1 MEHLALHAGGEG
13 VLALLPRVLGRRVR
27 GNPRTFSGLLLY
39 GTLGRSGNTL
49 QSLGRAVK
57 LQYQMLALYD
67 CLVRVICSKY
77 LSTVNPNMFWINW
90 AQCTKYLSLKHIVY
104 LNNSFEHICVSNYH
118 HTPLLMT
125 FVYGN
130 TFNHQL
136 SLGAGGVMFVFSL
149 HNNSKLLQLNYIKVL
164 RR

>member
-1 MEHLALHAGGEG
+1 MEHLPLHAGGEG

-27 GNPRTFSGLLLY
+27 RHPRAFPRLLLY
-39 GTLGRSGNTL
+39 GTLGWSGNAL

-67 CLVRVICSKY
+67 CLVRAICSKY
-77 LSTVNPNMFWINW
+77 
-90 AQCTKYLSLKHIVY
+90 
-104 LNNSFEHICVSNYH
+104 
-118 HTPLLMT
+118 
-125 FVYGN
+125 
-130 TFNHQL
+130 L

-164 RR
+164 RNY